1 MHQKLAGKTMGGFTL
16 WLLVCLLLMAGSR
29 AGTAQQAAADPCN
42 GIVGTYVVSI
52 TDIEGVF
59 ASRQIVS
66 FLPGGIYLV
75 RDSGAQRRFPG
86 VFEPFPIGQG
96 VWKCAESGSDG
107 LGIDAMV
114 LAFTRPQAER
124 RRGFARADYKVS
136 FDSAANTISARIT
149 LRLTAEGDI
158 EAADPIGD
166 PGPVIEQFGME
177 GERVVLP

>member
-1 MHQKLAGKTMGGFTL
+1 MQHKFAGDMIGAFVL
-16 WLLVCLLLMAGSR
+16 SLLTCFFLTAGPR
-29 AGTAQQAAADPCN
+29 AGAAQQAAPEPC
-42 GIVGTYVVSI
+42 GGVIGTYVVSI

-96 VWKCAESGSDG
+96 VWKCAAGGPDG
-107 LGIDAMV
+107 IGIDAMV

-136 FDSAANTISARIT
+136 FDPAAETISARIT

-158 EAADPIGD
+158 EAADPIKN
-166 PGPVIEQFGME
+166 PGPVIEEFGLD

>member
-1 MHQKLAGKTMGGFTL
+1 MDHRLTGKMTGGFAL
-16 WLLVCLLLMAGSR
+16 SLLLCLLLAAGPR
-29 AGTAQQAAADPCN
+29 AAAAQQTGLEPCD
-42 GIVGTYVVSI
+42 GVVGTYVVSI

-75 RDSGAQRRFPG
+75 RGSGAQRRFPG

-96 VWKCAESGSDG
+96 VWKCAADGSDG
-107 LGIDAMV
+107 IGIDAMV

-136 FDSAANTISARIT
+136 FDPAANSISARIT

-158 EAADPIGD
+158 EAADPID
-166 PGPVIEQFGME
+166 SPGPVIEEFGLQ